1 MSRLPL
7 EGIRVADFTWAL
19 SGPYSLDWL
28 AVMGAEVIRIEST
41 LKPDILRTNPFVASG
56 AEAGLNQSPGYNCL
70 NYAKK
75 SVTLNLH
82 SEKGIEL
89 AKKIIMMSDVVSDS
103 FAYGV
108 MERYGLGYENLK
120 KMKPELVVFSKNTM
134 GAYGRE
140 RHLFGWG
147 TAVISY
153 AGLASITGYE
163 EDGIPQMMGGTWPD
177 YTIGTYSPFTIL
189 AAIYHQKMT
198 GKGVFVDYS
207 MCEGVITMIPEA
219 ILDYTMNGR
228 VATPKSNKD
237 ELMAPHGIY
246 KCSGDDKWVA
256 IAVGSDNEWS
266 ELCKIIGREDLAR
279 DERYSDLFGRQ
290 KNRHELDR
298 LIEEWT
304 KGRAARE
311 VSALLQNAGI
321 AAGPVFRADDVAED
335 EHLRSRDQ
343 FVEIVHPEVGPKLQP
358 ALPVRMSK
366 VPKPKLDT
374 APLIGEHNGYV
385 FGELLGLSGDEIF
398 QLMEESVII

>member
-1 MSRLPL
+1 MNRLPL

-41 LKPDILRTNPFVASG
+41 LRPDILRTNPFVASG

-189 AAIYHQKMT
+189 AAIYHRKMT

-246 KCSGDDKWVA
+246 KCDGDDKWVA
-256 IAVGSDNEWS
+256 IAVGSDSEWS
-266 ELCKIIGREDLAR
+266 ELCKVMGREDLAR

-335 EHLRSRDQ
+335 EHLRIRDQ

-366 VPKPKLDT
+366 VLKPNLDT

-398 QLMEESVII
+398 QLMEESVIT

>member
-41 LKPDILRTNPFVASG
+41 LRPDILRTNPFVAAG
-56 AEAGLNQSPGYNCL
+56 IEAGLNSSAGYNCL

-75 SVTLNLH
+75 GVTLNLH
-82 SEKGIEL
+82 SEKGLEL
-89 AKKIIMMSDVVSDS
+89 AKKIVMMSDVVSDS

-120 KMKPELVVFSKNTM
+120 KMKPDLIVFSKNTM

-163 EDGIPQMMGGTWPD
+163 GVDIPQMMGGTWPD

-189 AAIYHQKMT
+189 AAIYHKKMT
-198 GKGVFVDYS
+198 GKGMFVDYS
-207 MCEGVITMIPEA
+207 MCEGVVTMIPEA
-219 ILDYTMNGR
+219 VMDYTMNGR
-228 VATPKSNKD
+228 VTAPRGNKD

-246 KCSGDDKWVA
+246 KCSGDDKWVSIA
-256 IAVGSDNEWS
+256 IASDNEWK
-266 ELCKIIGREDLAR
+266 ELCKVMGREELAQ
-279 DERYSDLFGRQ
+279 DERYADLFGRQ
-290 KNRHELDR
+290 KSRGELDS
-298 LIEEWT
+298 LIEAWT
-304 KGRAARE
+304 KAKTAGE
-311 VSALLQNAGI
+311 VTATLQRAGI
-321 AAGPVFRADDVAED
+321 AAGPVLRADEVAEN
-335 EHLRSRDQ
+335 EHLRAREQ

-358 ALPVRMSK
+358 ALPVHMSN
-366 VPKPKLDT
+366 VPKPKYES
-374 APLIGEHNGYV
+374 APLIGEHNDYV
-385 FGELLGLSGDEIF
+385 FGELLGLSGDEIVR
-398 QLMEESVII
+398 LIEENVIV